1 MKGRVRKY
9 TILYIITP
17 SNSTTLHIM
26 SMTLGQS
33 VTLITSH
40 FLTWKMEKKY
50 VIRFEAEY

>member
-33 VTLITSH
+33 VTLIISH